1 MIMSVDQGFS
11 NYAYTLWDGY
21 KHVKSD
27 LIQTRKE
34 TGGRVSTDMI
44 RRHEIISS
52 GLSQVMKDNRIT
64 LLIGEMPGFGA
75 QSSSAAV
82 AMTMASAITLTLC
95 LEHNIPTI
103 WHTPREIKR
112 CFTGNPNA
120 SKKDMM
126 NETCKRHGWPITFKK
141 VKDQSTIGYREDATY
156 HVDGEALP
164 ANKFEHIADS
174 IGAYYTAR
182 YYYDEERE
190 DERTNKNRTNFSF
203 ESPTFYS

>member
-11 NYAYTLWDGY
+11 NYAYTLWDGRKY
-21 KHVKSD
+21 IKSD

-52 GLSQVMKDNRIT
+52 GLSQVMKDNRII

-95 LEHNIPTI
+95 LEYNIPTI
-103 WHTPREIKR
+103 WHTPRDIKK

-126 NETCKRHGWPITFKK
+126 NEACKRQGWPITFKK
-141 VKDQSTIGYREDATY
+141 VKDQSTIGYRKDATY
-156 HVDGEALP
+156 HVDEKTLP

-182 YYYDEERE
+182 YYDDIIKRRE
-190 DERTNKNRTNFSF
+190 KYE
-203 ESPTFYS
+203 